1 MEGTGEIL
9 VVDDDKE
16 DHLILEEYFRSV
28 GVENRVHYVS
38 NGKLALEYLEANG
51 RNSLPRLV
59 IMDLNMPIMNGT
71 QALMHM
77 KQSFKLKNVPVIIFS
92 TSENETEKRK
102 CLSLGAVDY
111 VVKPVTYEE
120 GLSMVSKFASF
131 LDEA

>member
-1 MEGTGEIL
+1 MTASGEIL

-16 DHLILEEYFRSV
+16 DHLILDEYFRSV
-28 GVENRVHYVS
+28 GVENRVRYVD
-38 NGKLALEYLEANG
+38 NGKLALEYLEDPG
-51 RNSLPRLV
+51 RAASLPRLV

-71 QALMHM
+71 QTLMMM
-77 KQSFKLKNVPVIIFS
+77 KQSFRLKHVPVIIFS

-120 GLSMVSKFASF
+120 GLNMVNKFASF
-131 LDEA
+131 LE

>member
-1 MEGTGEIL
+1 MAHIL

-16 DHLILEEYFRSV
+16 DHLILSEYFRSV
-28 GVENRVHYVS
+28 GVEQHIRYVD
-38 NGKLALEYLEANG
+38 NGKHALEYLEGIENE
-51 RNSLPRLV
+51 SPLPRLV

-71 QALMHM
+71 QTLLLM
-77 KQSFKLKNVPVIIFS
+77 KQSYRLKHVPVIIYS

-120 GLSMVSKFASF
+120 GLSMVNKFASF
-131 LDEA
+131 LQ